1 MSLARMEE
9 LAELE
14 QQATLVFKAE
24 REAQEP
30 LVFKDL
36 KATRVLLVSLAER
49 VVLAS
54 LDRKETPA
62 QLEILVCKVE
72 QVALELPA

>member
-1 MSLARMEE
+1 MEE
-9 LAELE
+9 LEEQE

-24 REAQEP
+24 REVQEL

-36 KATRVLLVSLAER
+36 KATPVLLVSLAER